1 LPSWQTVNHF
11 HLKENTMRRGSRRNN
26 WNRYEQAQNK
36 LLCACFNEQDA
47 EAAARKVALATA
59 AASSG

>member
-1 LPSWQTVNHF
+1 
-11 HLKENTMRRGSRRNN
+11 MRKGTRRYD

-36 LLCACFNEQDA
+36 LLRACFNEQAA

-59 AASSG
+59 AVPAQ